1 MTMRTIHRR
10 QAALSPARTAAGPC
24 SSSAPRGAGRVP
36 RAPRAP
42 RARPARWVRWAMS
55 TPLALLAWAVV
66 PAAVAGAAGRG
77 AEPARRPI
85 AETDLLRFVWVADP
99 QISRDGRRIAFVRV
113 TVDAKHDGYETALW
127 IADADAAT
135 AAGAGAGA
143 ATGPRPLTAGPRDS
157 APRWSPDG
165 RRLAFL
171 RHAGKGDQLFVLP
184 LDGGEARQ
192 LTDLPGGAKSPAW
205 SPDGR
210 TLAFLSETSAADLA
224 KPGAAPAGTSAA
236 EHDDPLPE
244 HQSDV
249 RVISRAVYRLN
260 GAGYLDPSHP
270 DHLWTVEVPEGGA
283 AAAPPRQL
291 TRGEFDE
298 QGPAWAPDGSRL
310 YFISDR
316 VKEPYYQDAAEAI
329 YAVPA
334 AGGEMVKVASF
345 GGGIA
350 SLSVS
355 P

>member
-1 MTMRTIHRR
+1 MRTIRRR
-10 QAALSPARTAAGPC
+10 QDALSPARTAAGTG
-24 SSSAPRGAGRVP
+24 SAGPRPGW
-36 RAPRAP
+36 
-42 RARPARWVRWAMS
+42 WVRLA
-55 TPLALLAWAVV
+55 PLTLLAAVV
-66 PAAVAGAAGRG
+66 LPAAVAAAAGSA
-77 AEPARRPI
+77 AEPARRLI
-85 AETDLLRFVWVADP
+85 AEIDLFRFVWVADP
-99 QISRDGRRIAFVRV
+99 QISRDGRRVAFVRV

-127 IADADAAT
+127 IVDADAAT
-135 AAGAGAGA
+135 ATGAGAGA
-143 ATGPRPLTAGPRDS
+143 GPRPLTAGPRDS

-224 KPGAAPAGTSAA
+224 KPGTRGKEAAEAQPAPPARGAAGLGVAPAGTLAA
-236 EHDDPLPE
+236 EHDDPPPE

-270 DHLWTVEVPEGGA
+270 DHLWTVEVPQGGA
-283 AAAPPRQL
+283 AAPPPRQL
-291 TRGEFDE
+291 TRGEFEE
-298 QGPAWAPDGSRL
+298 QGPAWAPDGSHIYL
-310 YFISDR
+310 ISDR
-316 VKEPYYQDAAEAI
+316 VKEPYYEDAAEAI
-329 YAVPA
+329 FAVPA

-345 GGGIA
+345 TGGIA
-350 SLSVS
+350 
-355 P
+355 